1 MKALAFEIQT
11 SQVERDFR
19 MIMLEWDNKHEKVK
33 LKSALIISPGRTH
46 SFDLSVSSSLDKMKL
61 VYKGWHRE
69 VVVDQR
75 EKPIRNN
82 GIASYEFRLFYEDDL
97 M

>member
-1 MKALAFEIQT
+1 MGLFRYIPCSQVSLNTRVNILNQQMKALAFEIQT

-69 VVVDQR
+69 VVVD
-75 EKPIRNN
+75 
-82 GIASYEFRLFYEDDL
+82 
-97 M
+97 